1 MKDIDS
7 LYKGRYEELRQVV
20 SAGVAAANRGELI
33 DSERVFDRLQR
44 KLDQKR
50 QRSQRL

>member
-20 SAGVAAANRGELI
+20 SEGVAAANRGELI
-33 DSERVFDRLQR
+33 DSERVFGSVSA
-44 KLDQKR
+44 KA
-50 QRSQRL
+50 RSEASA